1 MLHRDCRILQAAVD
15 INRAGKKSFLVVC
28 VRLNQL
34 KILPDGSLFRAN
46 GRLPKHEWAESIR
59 MIDFKPIVN
68 VFFQY
73 DGRERPEPF
82 AEVAELTQFGA
93 VPPPFIP
100 IKTGYLRDSEP
111 PET

>member
-1 MLHRDCRILQAAVD
+1 M
-15 INRAGKKSFLVVC
+15 IN
-28 VRLNQL
+28 
-34 KILPDGSLFRAN
+34 
-46 GRLPKHEWAESIR
+46 
-59 MIDFKPIVN
+59 FKPIVN

-82 AEVAELTQFGA
+82 AEITELTQFGA
-93 VPPPFIP
+93 VPPPLFW